1 MKCHAPFTRDA
12 NALQKEV
19 RQRSSSDSRAS
30 EPAQGLDRCSPQ
42 LYKVQG
48 SNVDITAPD
57 MSVYSLTC

>member
-48 SNVDITAPD
+48 SNVGIT
-57 MSVYSLTC
+57 YSS